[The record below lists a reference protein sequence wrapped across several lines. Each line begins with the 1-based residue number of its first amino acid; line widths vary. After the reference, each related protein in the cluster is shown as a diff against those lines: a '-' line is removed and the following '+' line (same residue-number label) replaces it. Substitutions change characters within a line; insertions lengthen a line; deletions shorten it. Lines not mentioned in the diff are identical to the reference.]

1 MLDTAPDGLQQGQ
14 QPTSLIYHIV
24 RSGGSDYYLTTNPN
38 QKHIHDPIGPSYYVR
53 VSAASGVSGLKSNLA
68 AKDAQ
73 DESDGSFSVIIFVH
87 DYDNVSVSAH
97 SNEDGEQPVKYNEQG
112 GLLIPIM
119 HIRRIDGESKMT
131 VTVLDNGETIWETV
145 VALHSDPYTGESKF
159 VFLDPWDRRWS
170 LEGKDGV
177 ACTSSLYDEPISSLE
192 RKLLADSKV
201 GWITLESPALKML
214 DLMVGVNMAVFCFR
228 NYEFNPSRLTTIA
241 TGILHAD
248 LNTIKTSQT
257 TTKKKKGG
265 FRLNFTKKKE
275 TKSMKPLSYNNNAQT
290 GNVIPGPSSEHDRN
304 QQNRTKTGAPREQ
317 QQSALLDGDIMPE
330 DRQPAVSKLQRKPAM
345 KNKGSLEE
353 PLPAVLPAFAYQA
366 PYPALPGFSVSVPKS
381 DGIIDGFV
389 RGSYHEARSQSSSG
403 YSTPSSIGRSA
414 SQPIYMSPRVD
425 DQKTP
430 PIYADLQSQPQHQS
444 GLDTFTPP
452 VPIEHRHDSCQTQS
466 ETTMPPVRTPSQS
479 SIGHLISRPA
489 SIPSRDE
496 QQQTPP
502 IEAELQAQPLH
513 HTPRIHAAAQSQV
526 QHPIQ
531 HERRTP
537 SLHPEQP
544 RYQMSPELTILA
556 PHSPYDAI
564 THNGNKNATAISLH
578 RRHPSTLPASQ
589 WPRQQSAMLSS
600 SSNSSASVAPI
611 APVDPRRRS
620 MFSSSASNASAS
632 PAVSQG
638 PRPRPNSMILPAST
652 NANGN
657 STANQSHQ
665 YLSGEQPRRN
675 DGRRVLQRGPPAR
688 ANTSTPNSSSGN
700 KKNRL
705 SMMAFVSKFR

>member
-1 MLDTAPDGLQQGQ
+1 MLDTASSGLQQGP
-14 QPTSLIYHIV
+14 QPTSLKYHIV
-24 RSGGSDYYLTTNPN
+24 RNGGSDYYLTTNPN

-53 VSAASGVSGLKSNLA
+53 VSAASRVSRLKSNLA
-68 AKDAQ
+68 AKDSQ

-97 SNEDGEQPVKYNEQG
+97 SNEDSEQPVKYNEQG

-131 VTVLDNGETIWETV
+131 VTVLDNGENIWETA

-170 LEGKDGV
+170 LEGKDGIN
-177 ACTSSLYDEPISSLE
+177 CTSSLYDEPISNLE

-228 NYEFNPSRLTTIA
+228 NYELNPSRLTTIA

-248 LNTIKTSQT
+248 LNTVKTSQT

-275 TKSMKPLSYNNNAQT
+275 SKSMGHSSHYNNAQT
-290 GNVIPGPSSEHDRN
+290 GNVIPGSISEHDRN
-304 QQNRTKTGAPREQ
+304 QQNRTKREEPREQ
-317 QQSALLDGDIMPE
+317 QQSALLQGDVMPD
-330 DRQPAVSKLQRKPAM
+330 DRQPAVNKLQRRPAM
-345 KNKGSLEE
+345 RNKESLEE

-366 PYPALPGFSVSVPKS
+366 PYPALPGFSVSVTKS
-381 DGIIDGFV
+381 DATVDGFV

-414 SQPIYMSPRVD
+414 SQPIYISPRVD

-430 PIYADLQSQPQHQS
+430 PIYAELQSQAQHQS
-444 GLDTFTPP
+444 GLETFTPP
-452 VPIEHRHDSCQTQS
+452 VRTGHRRDSRQTQS
-466 ETTMPPVRTPSQS
+466 ETNKPPVRTPSQL
-479 SIGHLISRPA
+479 SIEHLVNRPA
-489 SIPSRDE
+489 SIPPRVE

-502 IEAELQAQPLH
+502 TEAGLQSQPLH
-513 HTPRIHAAAQSQV
+513 HYPQIHAAAQSQV

-531 HERRTP
+531 IERLTP

-544 RYQMSPELTILA
+544 RYQMSPELTIPP
-556 PHSPYDAI
+556 PHSPYDASARS
-564 THNGNKNATAISLH
+564 GNKNVTAISLQC
-578 RRHPSTLPASQ
+578 RHPLLESQ
-589 WPRQQSAMLSS
+589 RHCQQSAMLSS
-600 SSNSSASVAPI
+600 SSNSSASVASD
-611 APVDPRRRS
+611 DPRRRS
-620 MFSSSASNASAS
+620 MFSSSASAS

-652 NANGN
+652 NANVN

-665 YLSGEQPRRN
+665 YMSGGQPRRN
-675 DGRRVLQRGPPAR
+675 DGRRVLQRGPPPQ
-688 ANTSTPNSSSGN
+688 ANTQTFSSTSKSSSGN

-705 SMMAFVSKFR
+705 SMMAFVSKFQ